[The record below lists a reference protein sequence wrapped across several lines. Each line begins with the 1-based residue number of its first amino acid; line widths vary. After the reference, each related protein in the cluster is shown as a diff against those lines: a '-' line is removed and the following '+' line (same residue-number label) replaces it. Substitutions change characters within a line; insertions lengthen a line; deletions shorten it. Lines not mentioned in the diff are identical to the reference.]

1 MNSTHMTPA
10 APAQDALVA
19 ALAQAIV
26 NAKTTDGTNPIMEA
40 LAQATGYQ
48 IVPEVIQN
56 KKPTKRRKDYCKT
69 TSNKKENGQLKARP
83 AEPLRSTD
91 DIRAIGD
98 YLLTHGNK
106 RNRQR
111 NYTLF
116 ICGITL
122 GLRAG
127 DIRQLK
133 IGDVFD
139 VATNSVLKHAQI
151 INRKNHKR
159 TNDLITP
166 HAAQAITDLID
177 EIRSQQS
184 GVLDPE
190 WPLFQS
196 QKWVRAGYMTEPV
209 SKAQVYHIITGAAK
223 ACHVEGHISTHSMR
237 KTYGRIA
244 VEAADRGGLT
254 TNQINEALQY
264 KYRHSDQATT
274 MRYIGVGQDQV
285 DAMALC
291 VDAALGGGR

>member
-19 ALAQAIV
+19 ALAQAII
-26 NAKTTDGTNPIMEA
+26 NAKATDGTNPLMEA
-40 LAQATGYQ
+40 LVQATGYQ
-48 IVPEVIQN
+48 IVPEVIQD

-91 DIRAIGD
+91 DIRAIGN

-166 HAAQAITDLID
+166 HAAQAINDLID
-177 EIRSQQS
+177 EIRRQQS

-196 QKWVRAGYMTEPV
+196 QKWVHAGYMTEPV
-209 SKAQVYHIITGAAK
+209 SKAQVYHIITEAAK
-223 ACHVEGHISTHSMR
+223 ACRVEGHISTHSMR
-237 KTYGRIA
+237 KTYGLIA

-291 VDAALGGGR
+291 VDAALGGGC

>member
-1 MNSTHMTPA
+1 MKRQNTTITTTNPQ
-10 APAQDALVA
+10 PDLVT

-26 NAKTTDGTNPIMEA
+26 NAKAPDGTNPVMEA

-48 IVPEVIQN
+48 LIPT
-56 KKPTKRRKDYCKT
+56 KKAKPKRRKDYCKT
-69 TSNKKENGQLKARP
+69 VSNKKENGKLKARP
-83 AEPLRSTD
+83 AEPLHSVE
-91 DIRAIGD
+91 DIKAIGD
-98 YLLTHGNK
+98 YLLTHGNA

-111 NYTLF
+111 NYTLY

-139 VATNSVLKHAQI
+139 VSTNSVLKHAQI

-166 HAAQAITDLID
+166 HAAQAITKLVD
-177 EIRSQQS
+177 EIRTQQS

-196 QKWVRAGYMTEPV
+196 QKWVRAGYITKPV
-209 SKAQVYHIITGAAK
+209 SKTQVYHIITDAAK
-223 ACHVEGHISTHSMR
+223 ACAVEGHISTHSMR
-237 KTYGRIA
+237 KTYGLIA
-244 VEAADRGGLT
+244 VTAADKGGLT

-285 DAMALC
+285 DAMAMC
-291 VDAALGGGR
+291 VDAAIR